1 LIVTASY
8 RYKSVQDI
16 YANDASELWP
26 AATDNN
32 VLQIFIS
39 DILAC
44 PRGCSRR
51 IVLAWFIEPVL
62 CRFRGIMCFMK
73 SILFTNAE
81 RAGAT
86 SRARPRSQGTPA
98 TNRSEIKNW

>member
-51 IVLAWFIEPVL
+51 I
-62 CRFRGIMCFMK
+62 
-73 SILFTNAE
+73 
-81 RAGAT
+81 
-86 SRARPRSQGTPA
+86 
-98 TNRSEIKNW
+98 